1 MGKQGETGKNIRKQ
15 GGDIEKQWKT
25 QKYSNKTGKNVGKQ
39 GKRGKNIGKQE
50 KAEENR

>member
-25 QKYSNKTGKNVGKQ
+25 QKYSKKNREKRRKT

-50 KAEENR
+50 KVEENR